1 MAENNFSAL
10 VQLIVDKA
18 QARSALQRELK
29 ELQKEAQLETDVKV
43 NLSDVR
49 QARKEIAQANRE
61 QQEGTRENIKLRAQE
76 LAHTRMLVKETKANA
91 DLESAQSRQVLL
103 QTKARNKETI
113 EGLKQER
120 LLLQENRKLVDE
132 KNKKSSTQKN
142 LDKIQLS
149 FDNGH
154 GDSEYKNRI
163 QSLVNDFERYGLSV
177 EEANKKTANLRTILD
192 GFKVDGNF
200 LPDDQLIAQADKL
213 EAEFKAVKVSLDSA
227 KLSYDK
233 FLQPVSSEKASSLIV
248 RINSFLTKNTA
259 ITAEAKAELEGFVRQ
274 INSGINLSDWNKFNL
289 RLKEIENDMRVAGKL
304 GKTLKQTLVDGA
316 KSFAQWTLSSASVME
331 VVQAIKTTVK
341 NVKELDN
348 SLLELDKVS
357 DLTAEGLEKVTDKA
371 YKLGDTVGKTGR
383 QVIDAT
389 TEFKRA
395 GYDLQQSM
403 DMAEA
408 ALVMT
413 NVAEGITETSDAAGT
428 LISVLKGFKMSDTEI
443 MSVVDKMN
451 QVSNTSPIGFDELA
465 DGLERVSGTMNQAG
479 NTIDQTLGLLTG
491 GYAQLRNIE
500 KVSSGMIFI
509 QQRLRGIDEDGN
521 AIEGLSAKLKESF
534 AEIGV
539 NVENADGSLRS
550 MYQIATDYAKVLPTL
565 TSKQKQY
572 YGELAAGNRQITV
585 WNAITEQIADV
596 KHATTQAM
604 DSIGSASEENQKYL
618 DSISGKMS
626 KFESAVEDL
635 SYSVLDSDLVKFFV
649 DLGTLGVKA
658 IDGLVDSLT
667 PLGILLAGGSVFAGF
682 KSVDYLKMP
691 VCPHHI

>member
-1 MAENNFSAL
+1 MANTDFSVLLKAEL
-10 VQLIVDKA
+10 DRAGLNTDLKQVQEIVKKYH
-18 QARSALQRELK
+18 LEL
-29 ELQKEAQLETDVKV
+29 TPD
-43 NLSDVR
+43 
-49 QARKEIAQANRE
+49 
-61 QQEGTRENIKLRAQE
+61 
-76 LAHTRMLVKETKANA
+76 
-91 DLESAQSRQVLL
+91 L
-103 QTKARNKETI
+103 QTKSLRNQFRSVCQEMANDFNRAFNANVSANDVFKVYENKA
-113 EGLKQER
+113 KQ
-120 LLLQENRKLVDE
+120 LQQTLQQVN
-132 KNKKSSTQKN
+132 
-142 LDKIQLS
+142 KIQLS

-200 LPDDQLIAQADKL
+200 LPDDQLVAQADKL
-213 EAEFKAVKVSLDSA
+213 ETEFKAVKVSLDSA

-233 FLQPVSSEKASSLIV
+233 FLQPVSSEKSSSLII

-259 ITAEAKAELEGFVRQ
+259 ITAEAKAELQSF
-274 INSGINLSDWNKFNL
+274 INKINAGVNLGDWDKFNL

-304 GKTLKQTLVDGA
+304 GKSLKQTFIEGA
-316 KSFAQWTLSSASVME
+316 KSFASWTISSASVME

-348 SLLELDKVS
+348 SLLELNKVS
-357 DLTAEGLEKVTDKA
+357 DLTVEGLEKVTDEA
-371 YKLGDTVGKTGR
+371 YKLGDTVGKTGK

-451 QVSNTSPIGFDELA
+451 QVSNTSPVGFDELA

-500 KVSSGMIFI
+500 KVSSGMVFI

-596 KHATTQAM
+596 EHATTQAM
-604 DSIGSASEENQKYL
+604 ESIGSASEENQKYL

-635 SYSVLDSDLVKFFV
+635 SYSVLDSGLVKFFV

-658 IDGLVDSLT
+658 IDGLVDSLGG
-667 PLGILLAGGSVFAGF
+667 LGTIGLLGGAGLGLKNIGKEEIYSF
-682 KSVDYLKMP
+682 KNCFEIADNNMCSLGY
-691 VCPHHI
+691 

>member
-76 LAHTRMLVKETKANA
+76 LAHTRMLAKETKANA
-91 DLESAQSRQVLL
+91 DLESAQSRQALL

-163 QSLVNDFERYGLSV
+163 HSLVNDFERYGLSV
-177 EEANKKTANLRTILD
+177 EEAKQKTANLRTILD

-233 FLQPVSSEKASSLIV
+233 FLQPVSIEKASSLIV

-304 GKTLKQTLVDGA
+304 GKSLKQTLVDGA

-357 DLTAEGLEKVTDKA
+357 DLTAEGLKKVTDKA